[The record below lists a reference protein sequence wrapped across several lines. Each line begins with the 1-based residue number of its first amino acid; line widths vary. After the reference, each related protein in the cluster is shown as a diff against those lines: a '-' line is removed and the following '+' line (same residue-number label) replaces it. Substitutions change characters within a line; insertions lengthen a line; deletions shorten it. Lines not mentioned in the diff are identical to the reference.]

1 LVLRAEG
8 VDNLLSH
15 APADLWPYF
24 FEKLLLQK
32 RRLDDLLFRASLY
45 S

>member
-1 LVLRAEG
+1 VEG
-8 VDNLLSH
+8 VDNFSR
-15 APADLWPYF
+15 AQPPAAALF

-45 S
+45 A